1 MLDSIISRL
10 GEVALPLYFFVG
22 FIFFVVLGVI
32 AIRMYRVNKLKQVR
46 QKAKE
51 DARRIRIRELRRIER
66 QMSYFNQPEDRLLDE
81 GRDILNEGYYRTK
94 WDDDAQDSYVEDM
107 PTKTKKGLF
116 KRKNRGVSADE

>member
-32 AIRMYRVNKLKQVR
+32 LIRMYRVNKLKQVR

-116 KRKNRGVSADE
+116 NRKNRGVSVDE

>member
-32 AIRMYRVNKLKQVR
+32 LIRMYRVNKLKQVR

-116 KRKNRGVSADE
+116 NRKNRGVNVDE

>member
-32 AIRMYRVNKLKQVR
+32 SIRMYRVNKLKQVR

-116 KRKNRGVSADE
+116 NRKNRGVNVDE